1 MINTEEQH
9 IIDYLRGR
17 LSEAEKEHF
26 YAWLEMEENKKL
38 FFQVK
43 AVYDCATSSRPL
55 DIDAGWKRLLAKKAA
70 VRPAAAR
77 RRKIYAWMKY
87 VAVAVV
93 AVLATSAFFR
103 FQTKPEPVYTTEYIG
118 GDGLEAT
125 VVVLPDGTR
134 VSLGTRTRFRYDQ
147 TFGKARRLVYLEGEA
162 FFEVAKQ
169 REKPFIVR
177 TNAQDIEALGTK
189 FNVMAYT
196 SDSLVTTTLLE
207 GAVRLTSDSVKEA
220 TVLSPNQQSVYNKE
234 QHAVRVSEVDDA
246 SRFTSWIDGY
256 YYFHKQPLPL
266 ILQRLS
272 NVYGVRFEVRS
283 EALNR
288 EMFTGTFY
296 RGQSIKDIL
305 EIIDLSVPIRYKITG
320 RTVVLYK

>member
-1 MINTEEQH
+1 MINTEEQY
-9 IIDYLRGR
+9 IIDYLRGQ
-17 LSEAEKEHF
+17 LSEAEREHF
-26 YAWLEMEENKKL
+26 YAWLEEEENKKL

-43 AVYDCATSSRPL
+43 AVYDICTTSSRPL
-55 DIDAGWKRLLAKKAA
+55 DIDASWKRLLAKKTT
-70 VRPAAAR
+70 VRPTAAR
-77 RRKIYAWMKY
+77 RIKIYSLIKY
-87 VAVAVV
+87 VAVAVI
-93 AVLATSAFFR
+93 AILATSAFFR
-103 FQTKPEPVYTTEYIG
+103 FQTQHELYSTEYIA

-134 VSLGTRTRFRYDQ
+134 VSLGTQTRFRYDR
-147 TFGKARRLVYLEGEA
+147 TFGKTRRLVYLEGEA
-162 FFEVAKQ
+162 FFDVARQ
-169 REKPFIVR
+169 QEKPFIVR

-189 FNVMAYT
+189 FNVMAYAT
-196 SDSLVTTTLLE
+196 DSLVTTTLLE
-207 GAVRLTSDSVKEA
+207 GAVRLTSEPVGEA

-272 NVYGVRFEVRS
+272 NVYGVRFEIRS
-283 EALNR
+283 EKLNR

-305 EIIDLSVPIRYKITG
+305 EIIDLSVPIRYKITD